1 MTLQSL
7 SVLLA
12 LRRCTR
18 FEGTPV
24 FVDPEEHR
32 FAECEPDAWSRKY
45 RFKPRSAR
53 IPVSDSSLDSVLDYL
68 NETGMIDEPD
78 DYITLTHSGFH
89 FRQTLFFGALT
100 FLAHSVL
107 LPIIVAFLT
116 SLAVYYFGGLLGLPA
131 GWVSG

>member
-18 FEGTPV
+18 FEGAPV
-24 FVDPEEHR
+24 FVDPEEYR
-32 FAECEPDAWSRKY
+32 FVECEPDTWSRKY

-89 FRQTLFFGALT
+89 FRQTIFFNVLT
-100 FLAHSVL
+100 FLMHSVL

-116 SLAVYYFGGLLGLPA
+116 SLAVHYFGSLFGFPPEWFSA
-131 GWVSG
+131 